1 MMTAASVQTDDLAG
15 TRALVSGGTRGTGAA
30 VAARLKDAGAHITA
44 TGRHAVEHLHA
55 DEFLV
60 ADVTTVEGTDTVI
73 GHVSGNG
80 GADIIV
86 HVAGGG
92 ASAPSGGFATL
103 TPELWHHTLQLN
115 LLGAVRLDRGLIPAM
130 IDKGGGSIYWP
141 LAVGTSGTDSIS
153 CATRAGAST
162 CT

>member
-1 MMTAASVQTDDLAG
+1 M
-15 TRALVSGGTRGTGAA
+15 
-30 VAARLKDAGAHITA
+30 
-44 TGRHAVEHLHA
+44 EHLHA

-92 ASAPSGGFATL
+92 ASAPSGGFGRSPQSYGT
-103 TPELWHHTLQLN
+103 TPC
-115 LLGAVRLDRGLIPAM
+115 
-130 IDKGGGSIYWP
+130 SS
-141 LAVGTSGTDSIS
+141 TSSEQYDSI
-153 CATRAGAST
+153 AA
-162 CT
+162 